1 MCECYHPRPGELS
14 HVIQL
19 ATTIYTGGPFGV
31 AGTRNQSFERIRRLT
46 CNSSVS
52 RFLFEDFFIYLLLE
66 QEQHSSQNAR

>member
-1 MCECYHPRPGELS
+1 MVVVVVCECYHPRPGELS

-52 RFLFEDFFIYLLLE
+52 RFLFEDFLNLFITRTG
-66 QEQHSSQNAR
+66 AA

>member
-1 MCECYHPRPGELS
+1 MVVVVCECYHPRPGELS

-52 RFLFEDFFIYLLLE
+52 RFLFEDILNLFITRTG
-66 QEQHSSQNAR
+66 AA